1 MSHGVNIRTVSG
13 NKHNPLLPSKFQR
26 VQNRA
31 AAIWDAWNE
40 DGRGLALE
48 FVPHLHRV
56 SAERIYYDIYGNPS
70 NVDKRFG
77 IEDSTKLKRTLNRID
92 PIMPDSMKVQ
102 YLMAGVKESLKLH
115 ITLYDPQTTE
125 SFLSYARKAE
135 DTLSFTDVNYEI
147 NQYNEYQ
154 GVAAI
159 QQYLPKPNTFHK
171 QRNSYSRNDDQHPKS
186 HTSQSYGKH
195 ISLNKNFFYLQIAHV
210 MHRQNNHQLSAMHV
224 VLPANNARDCTRSH
238 FD

>member
-77 IEDSTKLKRTLNRID
+77 IEDSTKLKRTLN
-92 PIMPDSMKVQ
+92 VC
-102 YLMAGVKESLKLH
+102 VKEIEQEIDSSL
-115 ITLYDPQTTE
+115 
-125 SFLSYARKAE
+125 
-135 DTLSFTDVNYEI
+135 
-147 NQYNEYQ
+147 
-154 GVAAI
+154 VAVANNV
-159 QQYLPKPNTFHK
+159 P
-171 QRNSYSRNDDQHPKS
+171 
-186 HTSQSYGKH
+186 
-195 ISLNKNFFYLQIAHV
+195 FYLIHEERIGKFNVELNILTTYLEILQ
-210 MHRQNNHQLSAMHV
+210 
-224 VLPANNARDCTRSH
+224 
-238 FD
+238 

>member
-77 IEDSTKLKRTLNRID
+77 IEDSTKLKRTLNTHSVIFR
-92 PIMPDSMKVQ
+92 DSVSQK
-102 YLMAGVKESLKLH
+102 YAKNLKYELVTIFLERFH
-115 ITLYDPQTTE
+115 N
-125 SFLSYARKAE
+125 SF
-135 DTLSFTDVNYEI
+135 
-147 NQYNEYQ
+147 
-154 GVAAI
+154 
-159 QQYLPKPNTFHK
+159 PN
-171 QRNSYSRNDDQHPKS
+171 P
-186 HTSQSYGKH
+186 
-195 ISLNKNFFYLQIAHV
+195 
-210 MHRQNNHQLSAMHV
+210 
-224 VLPANNARDCTRSH
+224 
-238 FD
+238 